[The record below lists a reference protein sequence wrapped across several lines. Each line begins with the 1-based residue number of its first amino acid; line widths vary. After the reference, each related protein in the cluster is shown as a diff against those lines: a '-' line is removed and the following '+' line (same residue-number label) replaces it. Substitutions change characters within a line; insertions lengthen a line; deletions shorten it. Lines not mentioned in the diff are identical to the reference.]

1 MTIIVLRIY
10 FSEDTTKTTYRFVHN
25 VSIQMIRKKTVK
37 EGKIN
42 FKKNK
47 MDFTGVVTP
56 TRIHIVTD
64 LGGGERISQRK
75 KQLKTKSKP

>member
-1 MTIIVLRIY
+1 
-10 FSEDTTKTTYRFVHN
+10 
-25 VSIQMIRKKTVK
+25 MIRKKTVK

-64 LGGGERISQRK
+64 LGGGESVK
-75 KQLKTKSKP
+75 GKNNLKQKQTIITEKINKNIPQIN